1 MSNNIASS
9 LFKLSAPLIHE
20 LGYELVDVEFI
31 KEGDM
36 HVLRFY
42 IDKVDGIKHEDCE
55 IVSRKL
61 DVLLDE
67 KDLIPQAYYMEVSSP
82 GLERPLKKVDDFIRF
97 KGHIVKVTTFSPIN
111 GKKKIIGSLLGLD
124 NDLLLL
130 EEKGQ
135 IVSIPIK
142 QMASCRLHVDF

>member
-1 MSNNIASS
+1 MSNNIATSV
-9 LFKLSAPLIHE
+9 FELSAPLVDE
-20 LGYELVDVEFI
+20 LGYELVDVEFV

-36 HVLRFY
+36 HFLRFY
-42 IDKVDGIKHEDCE
+42 IDKPSGIKHEDCE

-67 KDLIPQAYYMEVSSP
+67 KDPIPQAYFMEVSSP
-82 GLERPLKKVDDFIRF
+82 GLERPLKKTEDFIRF
-97 KGHIVKVTTFSPIN
+97 KGHLVKVTTFSPIN
-111 GKKKIIGSLLGLD
+111 GKKKIIGSLLGLE
-124 NDLLLL
+124 NDLVLL
-130 EEKGQ
+130 EDKGK